1 MKKLDKFVKRKGD
14 ELHVTSL
21 NLEAKHLAFLRTKN
35 INLSALVREYLDRL
49 IVEAGKN

>member
-21 NLEAKHLAFLRTKN
+21 NLEAKHLAFLREKN
-35 INLSALVREYLDRL
+35 INLSSLVRDYLDRL
-49 IVEAGKN
+49 IQESEKN